1 MISLIMYGDAFFFIC
16 AVVFIWLICYQSD
29 AAFDNFFQLE
39 VFINAYLLLIWKIN
53 FVYSS
58 KLISSIFF
66 ARLSN
71 ECSEQAAKY

>member
-39 VFINAYLLLIWKIN
+39 VFINAYLLLIWKLN
-53 FVYSS
+53 FCLLLKVD
-58 KLISSIFF
+58 L
-66 ARLSN
+66 
-71 ECSEQAAKY
+71 KYILCATI